1 MGSRIAILSH
11 NPVTKSNNIFVFK
24 GFFLQSLHV
33 HASLSRFV
41 QTNIVDQN
49 LTNLAPCLRDC
60 RTIWTSDILAWRFWP
75 LFLGRI
81 FWPGV
86 LFVLVKVKS

>member
-33 HASLSRFV
+33 HASLFRFV
-41 QTNIVDQN
+41 QTNIVNQN
-49 LTNLAPCLRDC
+49 LTNLWDC
-60 RTIWTSDILAWRFWP
+60 RTI
-75 LFLGRI
+75 
-81 FWPGV
+81 
-86 LFVLVKVKS
+86 